1 MDRLPGRPDPIHP
14 PRRTVWVGR
23 AGVHSTMRVE
33 PAGVRAILTMLTRL
47 TTLAMLA
54 LLILDLLTT
63 PTTLTALTI
72 LAVLTVLGPTIGSRQ
87 LSMPNPNPDP
97 GQISMQFGFRNRTIH
112 ACPRQCALLHAN
124 FRPLKCAAACPALA
138 AACCLR
144 ALARYPPPHTH
155 TPTPTHPP
163 PLCSPSRLRRC
174 VVGVMQGNPSCTT
187 WSAFWQRSA
196 KQVKGIL
203 GLKGPRVCGATV
215 KWNEFQ
221 RAVKEYF
228 ADCCVGGI

>member
-144 ALARYPPPHTH
+144 ALARYPPPHPHTH
-155 TPTPTHPP
+155 THPP
-163 PLCSPSRLRRC
+163 TSPLLTLPPPQVRRR
-174 VVGVMQGNPSCTT
+174 GNAGQPQLHHMECLLAALCQAGERDTRT
-187 WSAFWQRSA
+187 
-196 KQVKGIL
+196 
-203 GLKGPRVCGATV
+203 
-215 KWNEFQ
+215 Q
-221 RAVKEYF
+221 RAQGMRRDGEVER
-228 ADCCVGGI
+228 VPESG